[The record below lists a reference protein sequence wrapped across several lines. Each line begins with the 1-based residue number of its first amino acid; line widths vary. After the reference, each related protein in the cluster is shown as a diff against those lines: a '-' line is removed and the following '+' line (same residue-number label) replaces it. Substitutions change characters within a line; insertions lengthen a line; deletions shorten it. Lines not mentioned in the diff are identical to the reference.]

1 MILAWLS
8 ATVAV
13 AIVAVVVAVALLGW
27 AGRLS
32 RLERVGLCILAA
44 GLLWA
49 GPTRFLAKPGPGLP
63 DLVFLV
69 GVALLL
75 GATYGRAVVAH
86 LDALDGR
93 ADGRLAGR
101 RRWGEGS

>member
-8 ATVAV
+8 AAVAA

-32 RLERVGLCILAA
+32 RLERIGLCVLAA

-86 LDALDGR
+86 LDAMDGR
-93 ADGRLAGR
+93 ADGQVGWR
-101 RRWGEGS
+101 RRWGAKS